1 MSSHCA
7 GFGAARAP
15 LGVVGGDAAGGGE
28 QLIGDDPGAVDRDP
42 FVAVAGDLP
51 VAAGGAPVG
60 HRFGAVVVDPA
71 DVGLVAQQPADRGVA
86 PGGLAGR
93 RRYRV
98 GVEPATDLAHGDAG
112 GAVGEDPPH
121 HRGLGLVDLVVCL
134 AGGGAAGDAAVAV
147 GSLPGDD
154 LAGAGPKQF
163 AAPVAFGD
171 LGLLVFGDHALHLGE
186 QYRLR
191 VVGGQPRGVGERDGD
206 PEAVQLVEHQHLVGV
221 GAGEPVRRQA
231 PHPFDEPGLGG
242 ITQCVQAG
250 AVQSGA
256 GMPVVDVLADQLVTG
271 GGDVF
276 AQQRQLR
283 ADGAAVGLALG
294 GHPRIQRRPHRS
306 PRSDCIGGQSRSAA
320 RSSRNS

>member
-1 MSSHCA
+1 M
-7 GFGAARAP
+7 G
-15 LGVVGGDAAGGGE
+15 
-28 QLIGDDPGAVDRDP
+28 
-42 FVAVAGDLP
+42 LP
-51 VAAGGAPVG
+51 VGDGYP
-60 HRFGAVVVDPA
+60 
-71 DVGLVAQQPADRGVA
+71 
-86 PGGLAGR
+86 
-93 RRYRV
+93 V

-134 AGGGAAGDAAVAV
+134 AGGGAAGNAAVAV

-171 LGLLVFGDHALHLGE
+171 LGFLVFGDHALHLGE
-186 QYRLR
+186 QDGLR
-191 VVGGQPRGVGERDGD
+191 VVGGQPRGVGECHGD

-242 ITQCVQAG
+242 ITQRVQAG

-320 RSSRNS
+320 RSSRN